1 MTNAASPAPL
11 HNPTMTNAADP
22 FDFRGEG
29 TSAYARPAL
38 AMLAVLGAVSLATLW
53 APPAGRTS
61 WLLEVVPG
69 LAGVAVL
76 AAVYRRFPMSYFVY
90 GCVLVHVF
98 ILIYGGVY
106 TYANT
111 PLGNWAKE
119 AFSLSRNHY
128 DRVGHFAL
136 GFFPV
141 FAIREALLR
150 RTPLRPGAWL
160 TFLMLSVVLAI
171 AAFWELLE
179 WWVTLLVASDVGAA
193 FLGSQ
198 GDVWDAQWDM
208 FLALVGAAVAL
219 PLLSRAHDRSIARI
233 PRLN

>member
-1 MTNAASPAPL
+1 
-11 HNPTMTNAADP
+11 
-22 FDFRGEG
+22 
-29 TSAYARPAL
+29 
-38 AMLAVLGAVSLATLW
+38 MLAVLAVLSLLTFW

-61 WLLEVVPG
+61 WLLEVAPG

-76 AAVYRRFPMSYFVY
+76 VGVYRRFPMSYFVY
-90 GCVLVHVF
+90 GCVLLHVF

-106 TYANT
+106 TYAET
-111 PLGNWAKE
+111 PLGNWAKAE
-119 AFSLSRNHY
+119 FGLSRNHY
-128 DRVGHFAL
+128 DRVGHIAL

-141 FAIREALLR
+141 FAIRETLVR

-179 WWVTLLVASDVGAA
+179 WWVTLLVASDVGVA

-198 GDVWDAQWDM
+198 GDIWDAQWDM
-208 FLALVGAAVAL
+208 FLALVGAACAL
-219 PLLSRAHDRSIARI
+219 PIFSRTHDRSIAKI
-233 PRLN
+233 PREPPSPAA